1 MPRISGVDIPNEK
14 RIEIALTYIYGI
26 GQSRAREILALA
38 GLDPSIK
45 AKDLTEDQVVKIR
58 EAIEKLGFPLE
69 GELKRIISQNI
80 RRLTDIKCYRGIRHL
95 KRLPVRGQRT
105 RTNARTKRGKKQ
117 TIGGMK
123 RVLQKT

>member
-45 AKDLTEDQVVKIR
+45 AKNLTEDQVVKIR